1 MLRPGWCPDA
11 TTLSFCHWR
20 RKFRS
25 PSTKVDD
32 RWRRHDS
39 TSEALGLPFWYKHAF
54 STNSITFQYLFRF
67 LGTAYVCPNFLYSFT
82 WALEI
87 RCFRVYLPTISLFSC
102 FIAHPWELCSQ
113 VFCGLIE
120 ASRTTCKQWYVSS
133 CSASRYTHHDQ
144 YWSMLDILDQRD
156 GFGSNSSTSCFF
168 EPQHFWT
175 LEWCLIHFDHFS
187 IHIWQSLTCSA
198 SWRHRNPQNA
208 EELVLS
214 RAEDE
219 TEILRSQNKELK
231 EVAKNNESKRWIEV
245 TWFLRDPWMLDDVW
259 FSFVWSLILVRDGEW
274 KRMMDY
280 DGLEL
285 HQRWPRMIVR
295 LTYHHHSSSLI
306 DIFRL
311 TLKHPWGR

>member
-11 TTLSFCHWR
+11 TTLSFWHWR

-32 RWRRHDS
+32 HWRRHDS

-54 STNSITFQYLFRF
+54 STHSITFQYLFRF

-102 FIAHPWELCSQ
+102 FIAHPWDLCSQ

-133 CSASRYTHHDQ
+133 CSASRYTHHDR

-168 EPQHFWT
+168 EPQHFWSHSM
-175 LEWCLIHFDHFS
+175 IFDSFWS
-187 IHIWQSLTCSA
+187 FFIPIWIIDLLAELWHPKSA
-198 SWRHRNPQNA
+198 K
-208 EELVLS
+208 
-214 RAEDE
+214 
-219 TEILRSQNKELK
+219 TLRSWSCRAPRMRQRSCARRIRNSRRWPF
-231 EVAKNNESKRWIEV
+231 NESKRWIEV
-245 TWFLRDPWMLDDVW
+245 TWIPSRSLDAW
-259 FSFVWSLILVRDGEW
+259 WCLI
-274 KRMMDY
+274 
-280 DGLEL
+280 
-285 HQRWPRMIVR
+285 QFCMIF
-295 LTYHHHSSSLI
+295 
-306 DIFRL
+306 DI
-311 TLKHPWGR
+311 G